1 VVVTLSQNNQP
12 YATVN
17 ASGPF
22 GQTSGQFTYTFTSL
36 PVGSYYVQVSAQ
48 SAAKNPGSA
57 SQKFTVASAQAVTP
71 PSTKYAKP
79 GVGLVN
85 VAPNYM
91 GKYYVANSPIT
102 FSATVTNPNGVG
114 QLAVTASVL
123 GQTLTP
129 VSNSNPYT
137 FTWTPS
143 ATGTYTLYVNATVT
157 IGASTVSNSN
167 SVVISVPTVLPSVTT
182 GPTIPSR
189 LVMTTTTPASFTF
202 TTTPGVNA
210 YLSING
216 GTSATYMTTTPIS
229 NTKLNPNVWNTL
241 TLTFKDF
248 WGNTIQTAVA
258 TVLGVQPQNGANT
271 TPYLFLIDKTGHVVS
286 NTNDWITVPA
296 GNYLDL
302 YGYVQAGQGQTISS
316 YNITEQYFSN
326 QETTAPLTNETSIA
340 SASSINSQIVPLKIN
355 AYLFNTSTTS
365 PAFVPFNAYI
375 NGQQVKAFIRYQV
388 EPETAGP
395 SVSISV
401 ANTWE
406 GVPAAITVKASN
418 NNLQP
423 LTGLVFS
430 APVNVTPASSWYGYT
445 KPVMTAYGLTTSTT
459 MASRVTY
466 SVNPLTNLIAPVSA
480 VQTYGANAYGFVTGS
495 KTYYVAFY
503 GPSGTYSLKATVT
516 NIANAI
522 ANPSTTYLV
531 QADTSAPIANI
542 TLSGSYVTVNG
553 EKVYYAPQL
562 KATFNINDDHAIY
575 WAKLSFAT
583 NLQVYYPNN
592 NQIYNYGVQSQT
604 ATATVSFN
612 NGVGNYTFWPI
623 ATDKHFDAKTYSS
636 ALATTTAI
644 GTGNIVN
651 QATTTVYYD
660 NGSQLS
666 ASLLGGQYNAGIN
679 SEDYEFVVKA
689 SDGNGIGLSSTATVY
704 VKTLSGSLVSKVPAT
719 LTPGATAGYYTAIFD
734 TYSVPNGFY
743 SVSLGVNDLMY
754 SLLPPAYQSAHTV
767 IVPWGQIEVNNA
779 YPNVTISNAGVTLGA
794 TVKTISS
801 DLFKISVRDP
811 QLQAW
816 WNGINSSNYQQY
828 FNITLT
834 SSYSNTVITNPMSFF
849 RGISS
854 ATGNATTGYILIEI
868 PQIYFNGPTTAPATV
883 QIQVA
888 VYNHPQDDKAI
899 FGQSL
904 GNFVPAPLFTNNQ
917 STFGVNVGGS
927 PLTYAASSATFVV
940 VNAVSPTF
948 PVTVNGLNLSTVSTT
963 TNMSLYFYANG
974 NLIDTVSA
982 ASFVNGSSQQVNVP
996 TSAGLSTVALSVIY
1010 APSPVRNSAAKA
1022 KVLSSPVGYQ
1032 YSYPLGT
1039 LHVLGDVTP
1048 VATLS
1053 LGGKSINGLSNILTT
1068 NNSSATFVVGAPA
1081 FYYHDILTKYET
1093 FLGMNT
1099 TLTGNVL
1106 VKTFANQS
1114 GTNYPLNL
1122 GALTKLAS
1130 ATLAQ
1135 GNQYVVTTTAGNTPL
1150 AFSKAGVYTLTF
1162 NPTDPF
1168 VGYSSTLYATVVVD
1182 PYAPVISGVTLNGN
1196 SVANVT
1202 SGIVPTIAN
1211 GNTISAVATDYAGVK
1226 SASINIT
1233 DLIDNAATTYAMTNH
1248 FGIGTFS
1255 ATVQTTVALP
1265 QVFSPQYQNLPYEV
1279 TFYATNVAGMGAAP
1293 VTRLF
1298 VTNVDHSPKILN
1310 IVAYSPNQLK
1320 ITLSEPMWV
1329 NGFKAFT
1336 AYSATYGGT
1345 ITSANITPVSVLATY
1360 QGAGIATTFY
1370 VTFGYSIWTPSQ
1382 VGNSALGDL
1391 SNIELSSSLSSYV
1404 PIVDLAGNQYG
1415 MPIYTTTPPTLFVT
1429 PTSTVVGKGA
1439 NVTFTVNATSA
1450 AGISKIVGS
1459 YYGQTKTVYG
1469 PTGSMPFVSPTV
1481 SGTYTASFTAYD
1493 QSVNQNHTTV
1503 TAVVYVN
1510 TALPTLTLTAP
1521 ATVGSNQS
1529 FLATATVSIG
1539 DYHGGNKIVSVK
1551 IGGFTATNVS
1561 DNKWQAS
1568 VTLTGNGSMPLV
1580 ATATDLYGNSA
1591 SISKNVYVDG
1601 QAPTITVTLTGGTGL
1616 TSSPYTLTPGSSVTL
1631 YTSSTTGLSGT
1642 VDVTDNSKMPVTAIV
1657 TEMTTI
1663 AFATTAG
1670 ASVTTFKA
1678 TGTANGSLRYTI
1690 KASST
1695 DKFGHNATY
1704 LATFTLVVDPTGP
1717 TVAATVLTP
1726 LSTTSTYASVTYKAF
1741 DTISGIVGSQATLTI
1756 ASKVAGTTPVT
1767 LYVNSTAASKT
1778 INVLPSLLANGFAGK
1793 SGEATV
1799 TVTAK
1804 SNSGVVKSTTN
1815 ASTVITFNFTFNIEG
1830 ATRLTSAG
1838 SPVVITFNTVAK
1850 ANSSFVPSDVYFVNG
1865 TNGLTY
1871 QASAIQVPNGT
1882 TKVATITQFSVLGS
1896 GALVTSQNL
1905 PAGSDYTLYVS
1916 NIVGATPTTNNA
1928 QVANSPYTGFSIHSN

>member
-1 VVVTLSQNNQP
+1 
-12 YATVN
+12 
-17 ASGPF
+17 
-22 GQTSGQFTYTFTSL
+22 
-36 PVGSYYVQVSAQ
+36 
-48 SAAKNPGSA
+48 
-57 SQKFTVASAQAVTP
+57 
-71 PSTKYAKP
+71 
-79 GVGLVN
+79 
-85 VAPNYM
+85 
-91 GKYYVANSPIT
+91 
-102 FSATVTNPNGVG
+102 
-114 QLAVTASVL
+114 
-123 GQTLTP
+123 
-129 VSNSNPYT
+129 
-137 FTWTPS
+137 
-143 ATGTYTLYVNATVT
+143 
-157 IGASTVSNSN
+157 
-167 SVVISVPTVLPSVTT
+167 
-182 GPTIPSR
+182 
-189 LVMTTTTPASFTF
+189 
-202 TTTPGVNA
+202 
-210 YLSING
+210 
-216 GTSATYMTTTPIS
+216 
-229 NTKLNPNVWNTL
+229 
-241 TLTFKDF
+241 
-248 WGNTIQTAVA
+248 
-258 TVLGVQPQNGANT
+258 
-271 TPYLFLIDKTGHVVS
+271 
-286 NTNDWITVPA
+286 
-296 GNYLDL
+296 
-302 YGYVQAGQGQTISS
+302 
-316 YNITEQYFSN
+316 
-326 QETTAPLTNETSIA
+326 
-340 SASSINSQIVPLKIN
+340 
-355 AYLFNTSTTS
+355 
-365 PAFVPFNAYI
+365 
-375 NGQQVKAFIRYQV
+375 
-388 EPETAGP
+388 
-395 SVSISV
+395 
-401 ANTWE
+401 
-406 GVPAAITVKASN
+406 
-418 NNLQP
+418 
-423 LTGLVFS
+423 
-430 APVNVTPASSWYGYT
+430 
-445 KPVMTAYGLTTSTT
+445 
-459 MASRVTY
+459 
-466 SVNPLTNLIAPVSA
+466 
-480 VQTYGANAYGFVTGS
+480 
-495 KTYYVAFY
+495 
-503 GPSGTYSLKATVT
+503 
-516 NIANAI
+516 
-522 ANPSTTYLV
+522 
-531 QADTSAPIANI
+531 
-542 TLSGSYVTVNG
+542 
-553 EKVYYAPQL
+553 
-562 KATFNINDDHAIY
+562 
-575 WAKLSFAT
+575 
-583 NLQVYYPNN
+583 
-592 NQIYNYGVQSQT
+592 
-604 ATATVSFN
+604 
-612 NGVGNYTFWPI
+612 
-623 ATDKHFDAKTYSS
+623 
-636 ALATTTAI
+636 
-644 GTGNIVN
+644 
-651 QATTTVYYD
+651 
-660 NGSQLS
+660 
-666 ASLLGGQYNAGIN
+666 
-679 SEDYEFVVKA
+679 
-689 SDGNGIGLSSTATVY
+689 
-704 VKTLSGSLVSKVPAT
+704 
-719 LTPGATAGYYTAIFD
+719 
-734 TYSVPNGFY
+734 
-743 SVSLGVNDLMY
+743 
-754 SLLPPAYQSAHTV
+754 
-767 IVPWGQIEVNNA
+767 
-779 YPNVTISNAGVTLGA
+779 
-794 TVKTISS
+794 
-801 DLFKISVRDP
+801 
-811 QLQAW
+811 
-816 WNGINSSNYQQY
+816 
-828 FNITLT
+828 
-834 SSYSNTVITNPMSFF
+834 
-849 RGISS
+849 
-854 ATGNATTGYILIEI
+854 
-868 PQIYFNGPTTAPATV
+868 
-883 QIQVA
+883 
-888 VYNHPQDDKAI
+888 
-899 FGQSL
+899 
-904 GNFVPAPLFTNNQ
+904 
-917 STFGVNVGGS
+917 
-927 PLTYAASSATFVV
+927 
-940 VNAVSPTF
+940 
-948 PVTVNGLNLSTVSTT
+948 
-963 TNMSLYFYANG
+963 
-974 NLIDTVSA
+974 
-982 ASFVNGSSQQVNVP
+982 
-996 TSAGLSTVALSVIY
+996 
-1010 APSPVRNSAAKA
+1010 
-1022 KVLSSPVGYQ
+1022 
-1032 YSYPLGT
+1032 
-1039 LHVLGDVTP
+1039 
-1048 VATLS
+1048 
-1053 LGGKSINGLSNILTT
+1053 
-1068 NNSSATFVVGAPA
+1068 
-1081 FYYHDILTKYET
+1081 
-1093 FLGMNT
+1093 MNT

-1135 GNQYVVTTTAGNTPL
+1135 GNQYVVTTTAGSTPL
-1150 AFSKAGVYTLTF
+1150 AFSKAGVYTLKFSSYSTPTTTLASPTLKATSLLSTF
-1162 NPTDPF
+1162 GATQSSKWTISKLSKTFSMPGVYSISFTGKDPNLN
-1168 VGYSSTLYATVVVD
+1168 VQTTVSATVAVD

-1529 FLATATVSIG
+1529 FLATATVSVG

-1561 DNKWQAS
+1561 GNKWQAS
-1568 VTLTGNGSMPLV
+1568 VTLTGNGSIPLV

-1631 YTSSTTGLSGT
+1631 YTSSKTGLSGT
-1642 VDVTDNSKMPVTAIV
+1642 VDVTDNSKMPVTAIA
-1657 TEMTTI
+1657 TEMTTRATTL

-1670 ASVTTFKA
+1670 ASVATFKA